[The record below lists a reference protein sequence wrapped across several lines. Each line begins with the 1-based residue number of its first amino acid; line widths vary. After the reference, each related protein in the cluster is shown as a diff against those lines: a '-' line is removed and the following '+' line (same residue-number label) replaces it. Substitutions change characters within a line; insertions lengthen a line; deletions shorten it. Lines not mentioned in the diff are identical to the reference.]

1 MKNRVKVVVP
11 VYKEHL
17 QGRELLTLKNNA
29 QKLACYPH
37 VVVAP
42 EGLNVDAITC
52 EIPSCEVV
60 RVSKE
65 WLGSNGVAGYNRMML
80 SKSFYELFADC
91 EYILICQSDAWVFS
105 DCLSEWCDKGY
116 DYVGAPWPKRKVYEL
131 PIIKQYLWLRRKL
144 LGGGDRILR
153 QDYFGKV
160 GNGGFSLRRISS
172 FIEACDT
179 YANRA
184 EEFKRSKGIVF
195 NEDWFWALV
204 PKNFR
209 YPSFDEALGF
219 SFDSHPELCYKL
231 AERKLPFA
239 CHGWYKKRNIKFWS
253 PIIEREAL

>member
-11 VYKEHL
+11 VYKERL

-29 QKLACYPH
+29 AKLARYPH

-65 WLGSNGVAGYNRMML
+65 WLGSNGVAGYNQMML
-80 SKSFYELFADC
+80 SKGFYGLFADC

-131 PIIKQYLWLRRKL
+131 PLIKQYLWLRRKL

-179 YANRA
+179 YADRA
-184 EEFKRSKGIVF
+184 EEFKHSKGIVF
-195 NEDWFWALV
+195 NEDWFWSLV

-253 PIIEREAL
+253 PIIEK

>member
-11 VYKEHL
+11 VYKERL

-29 QKLACYPH
+29 QKLARYPH

-52 EIPSCEVV
+52 EISSCEVV

-184 EEFKRSKGIVF
+184 EEFKHSKGIVF

-253 PIIEREAL
+253 PIIEKEAL